1 MANNRINHIMV
12 KRTLCFSH
20 PAYLFTCN
28 GQLVA
33 QLPGKGHE
41 EAVTKTIPIE
51 DIGWIL
57 LDHSQIT
64 ITQGLIERLL
74 SNNTAIITCDSC
86 HMPIALQLPL
96 SGNGLHS
103 LRFRCQLES
112 SLPLRKQLWQQTVQ
126 SKIANQASVLQGL
139 RDEEVGNMRAWSK
152 AVKSDDS
159 DNLEGRAAAFYWSR
173 FFPSIPTF
181 VRGRDEAPPNGLL
194 NYGYAILRA
203 IVARALVCAGL
214 LPVMGIHH
222 RSQYNDYCLADD
234 IMEPYRPYVDFL
246 VAGIVD
252 NGEPYDAITTE
263 LKQKL
268 LILPTLDVHIAGH
281 RSPLMVAVSTTV
293 SSLVKC
299 FLGESRK
306 LIYPEM

>member
-1 MANNRINHIMV
+1 MV
-12 KRTLCFSH
+12 KRTLCFSS
-20 PAYLFTCN
+20 PAYLSTRN

-33 QLPGKGHE
+33 QLPSKGGDT
-41 EAVTKTIPIE
+41 AVIKTIPIE
-51 DIGWIL
+51 DIGWVL

-74 SNNTAIITCDSC
+74 ANNTAIITCNSS
-86 HMPIALQLPL
+86 HMPVALQLPL
-96 SGNGLHS
+96 SGNMLFS
-103 LRFRCQLES
+103 QRFRCQLES
-112 SLPLRKQLWQQTVQ
+112 SVPLRKQLWQQTVQ
-126 SKIANQASVLQGL
+126 SKIANQASVLNGL
-139 RDEEVGNMRAWSK
+139 RGEEVGNMKAWVK
-152 AVKSDDS
+152 VVKSDDS
-159 DNLEGRAAAFYWSR
+159 DNLEGRAAAFYWSK
-173 FFPSIPTF
+173 FFPTHPSF
-181 VRGRDEAPPNGLL
+181 VRGRDEAPPNNLL

-222 RSQYNDYCLADD
+222 RSQYDDYCLADD

-252 NGEPYDAITTE
+252 EGGPCDDITTDM
-263 LKQKL
+263 KQKI

-281 RSPLMVAVSTTV
+281 RSPLMVAVGTTV
-293 SSLVKC
+293 NSLVKC

-306 LIYPEM
+306 IIYPEL